1 MILKKTNKQII
12 SNTDIGYLKSNGY
25 NPQISA
31 LLPQYLKQTGQVT
44 IIDEHDKAVPL
55 GHWAKR
61 TGALALEDKAML
73 FNDLKGHLT
82 KHMNVTE
89 KEYDGLIE
97 EYKKEV
103 EEKRTFFNVKR
114 FYTQKVGHGINAT
127 VVG

>member
-1 MILKKTNKQII
+1 MT
-12 SNTDIGYLKSNGY
+12 SHGY
-25 NPQISA
+25 NPQIST

-44 IIDEHDKAVPL
+44 IIDEHDKAAPL

-61 TGALALEDKAML
+61 IGVLALEDITML
-73 FNDLKGHLT
+73 FNDMKSHLI

-103 EEKRTFFNVKR
+103 EEKRTFFNIKR
-114 FYTQKVGHGINAT
+114 FYTQKIGGINAPM
-127 VVG
+127 VG